1 MEVQKTFQKYV
12 SFGET
17 SSNLSLQEVKIQ
29 DFLREYMHK
38 NYEGAKDR
46 IQKGKEK

>member
-46 IQKGKEK
+46 IEKGKEK